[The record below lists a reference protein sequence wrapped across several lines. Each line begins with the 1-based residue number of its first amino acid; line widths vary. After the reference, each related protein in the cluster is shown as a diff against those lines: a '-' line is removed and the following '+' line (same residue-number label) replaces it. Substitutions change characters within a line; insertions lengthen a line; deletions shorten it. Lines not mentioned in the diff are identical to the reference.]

1 MPRIPLAIP
10 TLLGCSLLI
19 AQQAPTRPPAQETC
33 PWSFGL
39 QAGLGMAVGSDLRA
53 TTEGK
58 PGFQI
63 GARGTYRWDERQSLR
78 LTADHLAFPEG
89 RQTRTLPGLGQ
100 TLQTTVTG
108 QSLGTLY
115 VCRLDRFEVGA
126 GLAWT
131 RWTVDSRNT
140 LDDTRGNSLTHTG
153 SSSWSKVGFTASL
166 GLPLGKGWTVEGRF
180 LASQYGHEDAPVR
193 MTSLNAV
200 WTF

>member
-10 TLLGCSLLI
+10 TLLGCSLLF
-19 AQQAPTRPPAQETC
+19 AQPTPTPPPAKASS
-33 PWSFGL
+33 PWTFGL
-39 QAGLGMAVGSDLRA
+39 QAGFGMAAGSDLKA

-63 GARGTYRWDERQSLR
+63 GTRSTYRWDERQALR
-78 LTADHLAFPEG
+78 LTLDHIAFPEG
-89 RQTRTLPGLGQ
+89 RQTRLRPGLGQ
-100 TLQTTVTG
+100 DLRTTVKG
-108 QSLGTLY
+108 QGLGALY
-115 VCRLDRFEVGA
+115 VLRLDRFDVGA

-140 LDDTRGNSLTHTG
+140 LDDTRGNSLTHSG
-153 SSSWSKVGFTASL
+153 SSTWSKVGFTASL
-166 GLPLGKGWTVEGRF
+166 GLPLEKGWTVEGRF

-193 MTSLNAV
+193 MMSLNAV